1 MEIGTYVRPASLDE
15 AYSLIAE
22 KRAFPLGG
30 GAWAHM
36 NARKAEIA
44 VDLEGLGLRYIRE
57 EGGNI
62 EIGAMTTARD
72 CETSPLLRETFGG
85 LFREATCHLVGVQLR
100 NIITIGGTVAG
111 KYGFSDVI
119 TTLLALDAS
128 LVFHRDGEAK
138 LADFL
143 LAPRETPFLLEKIV
157 VGKGRKAAF
166 GSVRITRNDFAILN
180 ACASF
185 DGASW
190 KIAVGARPAAAR
202 LAPRA
207 AAFLGAER
215 SPSPELAGRAAAL
228 AAEEMVF
235 GDDHRGSG
243 EYRRSI
249 CAVLVRR
256 AIMEVGA

>member
-1 MEIGTYVRPASLDE
+1 MDIGTYVRPASIDE
-15 AYSLIAE
+15 AWSLIVE
-22 KRAFPLGG
+22 KNAFPLGG

-62 EIGAMTTARD
+62 EIGAMATARD
-72 CETSPLLRETFGG
+72 CETSPLLREAFGA

-119 TTLLALDAS
+119 TTLLALDAT
-128 LVFHRDGEAK
+128 LAFHRDAEAK

-157 VGKGRKAAF
+157 VGTKRRAAF

-185 DGASW
+185 DGDSW
-190 KIAVGARPAAAR
+190 RIAVGARPAAAR

-207 AAFLGAER
+207 AALLGAEG
-215 SPSPELAGRAAAL
+215 SPQPELAGRAAAL
-228 AAEEMVF
+228 AAEELVF

-243 EYRRSI
+243 EYRS
-249 CAVLVRR
+249 AVCPALVRR
-256 AIMEVGA
+256 AILEATT